1 MEKIRLKL
9 KAYDHR
15 VIDRSIESIVEAV
28 KKFGLN
34 INLKSYSSIRY
45 LSIMKDI
52 LVTNIVINPSKRR
65 YYGIYSWKNRYE

>member
-9 KAYDHR
+9 KAYNHR
-15 VIDRSIESIVEAV
+15 VIDRSIESIIEAV
-28 KKFGLN
+28 TKFNLN
-34 INLKSYSSIRY
+34 INLKSYSRIRY

-65 YYGIYSWKNRYE
+65 HYGIYSWKNRYE